1 MRISDWSSDVCS
13 SDLRLADIRY
23 AERVEHRESSCDVLL
38 RLFVGPM
45 DSEQSC
51 IRHEFRKDRLQPADA
66 KAFALDLVDHRAE
79 QAVMAQ
85 RLATDTRRKGER
97 PRIRP
102 KHRTRPPP
110 HMAPPDN
117 LLPSQRL
124 LTLQRL
130 TRGTNPEPI

>member
-51 IRHEFRKDRLQPADA
+51 IRHEFRKERLQPDDA
-66 KAFALDLVDHRAE
+66 QAFAFDLVDTRAE
-79 QAVMAQ
+79 QAVIAQ
-85 RLATDTRRKGER
+85 RLATDTPEQGDRSRQRPNPGNARPTRSAARRVGKGCCS
-97 PRIRP
+97 
-102 KHRTRPPP
+102 KCRTRGWSVPY
-110 HMAPPDN
+110 
-117 LLPSQRL
+117 
-124 LTLQRL
+124 TK
-130 TRGTNPEPI
+130 